1 MNDLQHVRDVYA
13 NKENYQFFFFKGIP
27 TISHNMDGAGR
38 YYAKGNKQNIER
50 EIFYDLTYMLDLK

>member
-1 MNDLQHVRDVYA
+1 MYIQI
-13 NKENYQFFFFKGIP
+13 KKTISFFFFKGNPAIY
-27 TISHNMDGAGR
+27 HNMDGAGR